1 MNLVSIKV
9 SVLITWLSPRK
20 FFAVGTKKQGFL
32 LQSGDFGKFW
42 KRLCKRKLRLE
53 SFICLEIDE
62 FSLKNLVE
70 FEILIISFI
79 QQILCL
85 KYQSKI

>member
-1 MNLVSIKV
+1 VE
-9 SVLITWLSPRK
+9 
-20 FFAVGTKKQGFL
+20 TKKQGFL
-32 LQSGDFGKFW
+32 LQSGDFGKFLE
-42 KRLCKRKLRLE
+42 RLCNRKLRLE
-53 SFICLEIDE
+53 SFIFLEIDE
-62 FSLKNLVE
+62 FKFKNLVE